1 MFDRLKLEVT
11 LLAGN
16 IYKVGLKTS
25 RIGFARVKPHT
36 RTSLLMLKRNSLND
50 PDTKLFLAWSYIINL
65 SYQLLDLLSREW
77 ALVHELLTTM

>member
-25 RIGFARVKPHT
+25 CIGLLELNSHT
-36 RTSLLMLKRNSLND
+36 RTSLLMLKKHKLND
-50 PDTKLFLAWSYIINL
+50 PDTKLFLAIINL
-65 SYQLLDLLSREW
+65 SYQVLD
-77 ALVHELLTTM
+77 